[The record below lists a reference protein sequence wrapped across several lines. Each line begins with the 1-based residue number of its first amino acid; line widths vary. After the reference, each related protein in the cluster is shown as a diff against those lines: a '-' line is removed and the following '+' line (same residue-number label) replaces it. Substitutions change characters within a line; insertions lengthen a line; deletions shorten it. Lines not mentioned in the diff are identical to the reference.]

1 MKRKNAGFTTV
12 EIIVA
17 VVILVAVVAGLLIVV
32 KLSKKTTGPSKDET
46 EATTIVE
53 TLLTQV
59 GGYIQSA
66 DIDVNQD
73 AENYIR
79 FIGKNKSQFYHFD
92 AATGEVRMVEK
103 DSSEFGDNDD
113 AIRAAAETYKPEY
126 TASDVVAKN
135 VKTFLI
141 ELVNKDTLEGCVK
154 TTVRAEVGTTKA
166 NVSKTETTNLN
177 GAVIKYFANRAGH
190 EIEVPTATP
199 TSTPIPTNTATPTPV
214 PTEDP
219 GQPTP
224 AESTPTPEPTQG
236 ADTPTP
242 TPGEEPIVKTLNAN
256 VQNNSG
262 TLVVN
267 TLVIYPK
274 EATLKFVVRCD
285 SEDTEVL
292 KGASVG
298 GIGFDVYVPTL
309 LFELDHDPK
318 VNEEIVFTYNLGE
331 LKDTADAN
339 NINKLCVKVND
350 NIGYTLVRV
359 DIEYYK

>member
-113 AIRAAAETYKPEY
+113 AIRTAAEAYKPEY

-224 AESTPTPEPTQG
+224 AESTPTPEPTQ
-236 ADTPTP
+236 AVDTPTP
-242 TPGEEPIVKTLNAN
+242 AVKEHVTKSLVGNPLNNAT
-256 VQNNSG
+256 SII
-262 TLVVN
+262 VN

-274 EATLKFVVRCD
+274 DAVIKVVVRRTD
-285 SEDTEVL
+285 AETTVL
-292 KGASVG
+292 NGGTVG
-298 GIGFDVYVPTL
+298 GIGFDVFVPTL
-309 LFELDHDPK
+309 EFILDHDPA
-318 VNEEIVFTYNLGE
+318 VDEEVTFEYTYGD
-331 LKDTADAN
+331 LKAITDES
-339 NINKLCVKVND
+339 NIKKLCIKVND
-350 NIGYTLVRV
+350 GIGYSLVRV
-359 DIEYYK
+359 DIEYDK